1 MSSIGDL
8 INQMNPKID
17 PEEFENKKSQEERFK
32 KTPKDDKIKSTIK
45 ETEFDYYK
53 ILGVEPTA
61 TKNEIKHA
69 YQSKIKKLHP
79 DKISQTKE
87 NIAKYKLVCEAKE
100 ILGDEYERNAY
111 DLQRKMDLTSKDFL
125 SQKESHKEF
134 LKLQEQNMTEENK
147 NIAKLNFD
155 QKICEF
161 DRKHGFDKSMIL
173 DKILEH
179 DYDRMVDDLD
189 LQRRQETD
197 ELDLCQDNLF
207 DKIKYTP
214 QTFNDY
220 FEKKKKRDVKRKNKC
235 GNITKYDPGIA
246 AFNDYDGES
255 GGINI
260 DQYDNVYDNDKFNN
274 FSNLY
279 AGIGSG
285 LIGNDNGQSDDDVS
299 IDSPDENEYDK
310 HNKGVS
316 KEDLDSA
323 LKKIMDERSG
333 QNDLFENMQASDF
346 GSALDDKFG
355 ISNQLGFMVGTDKFG
370 HQKNIKK
377 RDVKEETLKAYKQLT
392 EK

>member
-17 PEEFENKKSQEERFK
+17 PEVFSPEERFK
-32 KTPKDDKIKSTIK
+32 KPPKEEKIKSTIK

-53 ILGVEPTA
+53 ILGVESTA
-61 TKNEIKHA
+61 TQLEIKRA

-100 ILGDEYERNAY
+100 ILGDPYERKAY
-111 DLQRKMDLTSKDFL
+111 DMQRKMDDTCKDFI
-125 SQKESHKEF
+125 SQKESYKDF
-134 LKLQEQNMTEENK
+134 VKLQEQNLTEENK
-147 NIAKLNFD
+147 TIAKLNFE

-161 DRKHGFDKSMIL
+161 DKKHGYDKSKAL

-179 DYDRMVDDLD
+179 EYDRMVDDYD
-189 LQRRQETD
+189 LQRSQETD

-214 QTFNDY
+214 QTFNDF
-220 FEKKKKRDVKRKNKC
+220 FEKKKKRDEKRKSKS
-235 GNITKYDPGIA
+235 GDITKYDPGIA
-246 AFNDYDGES
+246 AFNDFDGES
-255 GGINI
+255 GGVGI
-260 DQYDNVYDNDKFNN
+260 DQYENVYDNGKFNN
-274 FSNLY
+274 FNNNY
-279 AGIGSG
+279 AGIGTG
-285 LIGNDNGQSDDDVS
+285 LIGNDNGQSDDDIS
-299 IDSPDENEYDK
+299 LDSLDENEYDK
-310 HNKGVS
+310 HNKGVT
-316 KEDLDSA
+316 KEDLDA
-323 LKKIMDERSG
+323 AMKKIMEERSG
-333 QNDLFENMQASDF
+333 QNDLFENMKPSDY

-377 RDVKEETLKAYKQLT
+377 KDIKEETLKAYKQLT